1 MLKNRK
7 ENLNMSKKCLKVLS
21 THVFSVTSFE
31 KALLE
36 IHHYL
41 HLNISSTQWNCLFSF
56 GIGRGWILSRIN
68 KVYEIFSH
76 SNKRVSPQ
84 LIGVLKLLSSLSS
97 TLFPGLPD
105 ESLLY
110 LWSALFS
117 CGHFSYY
124 MICVE
129 PYTPGSSVSWKSDIK
144 DFLVVADK
152 VHF

>member
-97 TLFPGLPD
+97 HYHKIYVFVTRSSRREPACSISGQRYSRVATSPTTWFASNLILPD
-105 ESLLY
+105 QAFRGKAISK
-110 LWSALFS
+110 
-117 CGHFSYY
+117 
-124 MICVE
+124 
-129 PYTPGSSVSWKSDIK
+129 TSS
-144 DFLVVADK
+144 
-152 VHF
+152 